1 MTEAI
6 QVGPDVNA
14 VLKSDAAPVSGIE
27 SNFSD
32 DGSGIIRMTGELP
45 QEEAPKE
52 ELILGKFKTQAD
64 LEKAYKALE
73 GKLGGQSEPA
83 ADAPPADAGPQKMG
97 DGSTEGAETPQ
108 GEGDEPPTDG
118 DTTPGIDFEALG
130 TEFAESGA
138 LSDDSYAN
146 LEKAGISREIA
157 DAYMEGHKAIQTLR
171 GQQLYAA
178 AGGEAEFNAMLKWG
192 TDNLPKEQQDAF
204 NNAIST
210 AVISGDF
217 SASTMMIQAVRAQ
230 MGNGEPNLINANAGG
245 ADAAGAP
252 YASRAE
258 MAADMRDPRYATDPA
273 FQKEVARRVGISEF

>member
-27 SNFSD
+27 SNFSE
-32 DGSGIIRMTGELP
+32 DGSGIVQMTGEQP
-45 QEEAPKE
+45 KEEAPKE

-83 ADAPPADAGPQKMG
+83 ADEPPADAGPQKMG
-97 DGSTEGAETPQ
+97 EGSTEG
-108 GEGDEPPTDG
+108 DEPSTDG
-118 DTTPGIDFEALG
+118 DTPPGIDFEALG

-171 GQQLYAA
+171 GQQLYTA

-258 MAADMRDPRYATDPA
+258 MAADMRDPRYASDPA
-273 FQKEVARRVGISEF
+273 FQKEVARRVGIPEF